1 MGKSLLY
8 GGNSAT
14 QTVPIN
20 GTINLGTVN
29 RRYGNN
35 INLIGG
41 NIVTAGDGY
50 YSGVAN
56 FVIDGTASGNV
67 VITMYDNGVAI
78 PNANATK
85 SVTDGVIDGMVVPF
99 ATRNKCCL
107 EHIITAEISGV
118 GVDIINVGVLVRKD

>member
-1 MGKSLLY
+1 MKSLLY

-14 QTVPIN
+14 QTIPIN
-20 GTINLGTVN
+20 GVINLGTVN

-41 NIVTAGDGY
+41 NVVV
-50 YSGVAN
+50 SGVGHYFGMAN

-67 VITMYDNGVAI
+67 VITMYDNGVPI

-99 ATRNKCCL
+99 AIYDKCCAD
-107 EHIITAEISGV
+107 HTITAVVTGI
-118 GVDIINVGVLVRKD
+118 GVDVTNVGVLVVKD